1 MMTPEEQ
8 IAKLNK
14 EITDMSA
21 VFGTVNAEIA
31 AEREARMAAEDKLT
45 EIDDILH
52 AGEDCPTVEG
62 ARLVMTRFRALV
74 DAIETRY
81 SAIATAR
88 ECRTTITSIEMMAYD
103 QAILGAK
110 DACLRFF
117 DEDAEA

>member
-21 VFGTVNAEIA
+21 VFGTVNAAIA
-31 AEREARMAAEDKLT
+31 AEREARVNAEDMLA
-45 EIDDILH
+45 EIDSILH
-52 AGEDCPTVEG
+52 VGEDCPTVEG
-62 ARLVMTRFRALV
+62 AQLVMTRLRALV

-81 SAIATAR
+81 SAVATAR
-88 ECRTTITSIEMMAYD
+88 ECRTTVSNIEMIAYD

-110 DACLRFF
+110 DACIRFF
-117 DEDAEA
+117 DYDAEA